1 MDATLLAELEQRFGS
16 DAALGVY
23 FEFDDTHNRLTM
35 AECDEM
41 YKRLGDAMPG
51 GQSFFPDGSSAVE
64 CTNYA
69 VQVFRAYPGRVRIV
83 GFANEDNP
91 TSKVAREEIHPGGHD
106 FALLDERYLVDPW
119 IRLVACE
126 AQQIVYDLTD
136 PVDAAVVLDTYGPQ
150 ACWEHM
156 VAAQDWAIKHQ

>member
-1 MDATLLAELEQRFGS
+1 MDATLLAELEQRFGAD
-16 DAALGVY
+16 DAMGVY
-23 FEFDDTHNRLTM
+23 FEMDATGERLTM
-35 AECDEM
+35 AQCDEM
-41 YKRLGDAMPG
+41 YKRLGADMPG
-51 GQSFFPDGSSAVE
+51 GQSLFPDGTSAVQ

-106 FALLDERYLVDPW
+106 FAVLDARYLVDPW

-126 AQQIVYDLTD
+126 AQQIIYDMED
-136 PVDAAVVLDTYGPQ
+136 PTDAAVVLDTYGPQ

-156 VAAQDWAIKHQ
+156 VVAEEFALKNQ